1 MKRKCNYPS
10 CKRIATII
18 IPFGSIG
25 ASDAYCD
32 KHKKVED
39 RMRAMQDIEN
49 KCKRGYGSHDFA
61 VWNTDRKVFTCINCG
76 KEKLQAQMEKQ

>member
-1 MKRKCNYPS
+1 MKRKCNYPN

-32 KHKKVED
+32 KHNKIED
-39 RMRAMQDIEN
+39 RMKAMQ
-49 KCKRGYGSHDFA
+49 
-61 VWNTDRKVFTCINCG
+61 
-76 KEKLQAQMEKQ
+76 EKQ